1 MAIRTPDSV
10 TSSATPAFGRSRI
23 EEQDSTWVFDLFS
36 DFFRGP
42 IRDIFQAHGRHLG
55 PQCPSDCGGAPV
67 TSRWNFDVERYFER
81 TRAFVTFS
89 RKLMLAMDRSISE
102 IEDQDC
108 DIFELA
114 RLTLRVGNHALSVVE
129 HGPGGLRSGGLNAG
143 FSLAGHAVGRVE
155 ANGASGRTWA
165 ARGHEWTLS
174 AGGT

>member
-1 MAIRTPDSV
+1 MTSFARNQQRRMAIRTPDSV

-23 EEQDSTWVFDLFS
+23 EEQDSTWVCDIFS
-36 DFFRGP
+36 DFFRGT

-55 PQCPSDCGGAPV
+55 AQCPSDCGGAPV
-67 TSRWNFDVERYFER
+67 TSRWNFDVEPYFER

-114 RLTLRVGNHALSVVE
+114 RPSGKPCSVRGRAWPGRLTQRGVECRIQPRRSRGLSSRDE
-129 HGPGGLRSGGLNAG
+129 RRIGPHLGGSGA
-143 FSLAGHAVGRVE
+143 
-155 ANGASGRTWA
+155 
-165 ARGHEWTLS
+165 
-174 AGGT
+174 